1 MEKIIPKLNFQKIKN
16 KNILNTFKDFDTDN
30 KGFQTERITNSK
42 INNGLCHTFKMIK
55 EKILTLN
62 MDPKSYIYDLENT
75 MSINLNIISN
85 ILPTVHF
92 QNSGQRKKLND
103 SLKRIN
109 ILYNKK
115 LNLYKSKENII
126 NKILSQNKIND
137 NINKKNKQIIN
148 TYQKDMEQM
157 IYKINNNLNLI
168 KKKEKKFKE
177 IENFIIREYKN
188 DINYNKIIN
197 NLEIL
202 TFIKDNEN
210 LKKKKLLI
218 DNKINN
224 LKKLNEKY
232 KSENKILKENLKIK
246 KINFNKKLIKNKDL
260 INYIKNNNQEIKK
273 KIFKLNKLYINLD
286 SNYNYISNNS
296 IIINNSIDSNDLY
309 SEKNKKKE
317 KNNIEI
323 NISILSIEN
332 SKKHFDLLKSRKNRF
347 KQTEIFEKN
356 FDDK

>member
-1 MEKIIPKLNFQKIKN
+1 MEKIIPKLNFQKIN
-16 KNILNTFKDFDTDN
+16 NNNILNNCKDFDTVN
-30 KGFQTERITNSK
+30 KGFQTERITNNK

-75 MSINLNIISN
+75 MSINLNIINN
-85 ILPTVHF
+85 ILPTIHF
-92 QNSGQRKKLND
+92 QNSGQRKKLID

-115 LNLYKSKENII
+115 LNLYKSKENIK
-126 NKILSQNKIND
+126 NKIISQNKIND
-137 NINKKNKQIIN
+137 NIKKKNKQIIN
-148 TYQKDMEQM
+148 TYQKDMEQI

-177 IENFIIREYKN
+177 IENFIIREYKS
-188 DINYNKIIN
+188 DININ

-210 LKKKKLLI
+210 LNKKKLII

-286 SNYNYISNNS
+286 TNYNYINNNS
-296 IIINNSIDSNDLY
+296 IIINNSIDSTDLN

-317 KNNIEI
+317 KSNIEI

-332 SKKHFDLLKSRKNRF
+332 SKKHFDLLQSRKNRF

-356 FDDK
+356 FDEK